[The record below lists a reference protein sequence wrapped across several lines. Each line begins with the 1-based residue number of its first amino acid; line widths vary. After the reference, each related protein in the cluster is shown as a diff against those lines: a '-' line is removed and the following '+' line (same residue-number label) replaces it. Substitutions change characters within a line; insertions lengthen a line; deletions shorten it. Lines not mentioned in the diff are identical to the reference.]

1 MNAEKLQINRI
12 RVDGGTQA
20 RVQLDWIAI
29 DDYAN
34 AMQEGAAFPPVVV
47 FYDGDQYW
55 LADGFHRLKAAEKAG
70 SDELSVD
77 VRPGT
82 RHDAMWHAAGANSVH
97 GVRRSNAD
105 KRNSVRLA
113 LKVWVE
119 TRKEPIN
126 STEIARQVGVSHQM
140 VINIAEQD
148 GVSRKTN
155 DMKTVSV
162 SQVIPNSQNLKIW
175 DNSDSKTKPTQSQP
189 AGIKQATAPLYTP
202 PHARKAEH
210 QGDQPDRRETNKYSG
225 DDTRDDGPHHN
236 HRNNDTGEKDEIPAA
251 LSHTH
256 EIPSSVNIICG
267 NSSIVLAD
275 DRHVETPVH
284 LVVTSPPYNVGI
296 DYDTHMDDLSTYF
309 ELMTDTWRQC
319 HRHMV
324 EGARI
329 CVVVPFGVGRNPWV
343 PLAGPVMAT
352 LVEAGFTLRGQIIWD
367 KNTTGN
373 RTSWGSFRLPTNPS
387 LRDTTECIVVAQKGD
402 GTLAIP
408 DYAKAGDEKGTYTA
422 WLRDSDYFMELAQD
436 HWVVAPE
443 SAKRIG
449 HPAPFPPELVR
460 RLAHFYGFPGMHM
473 LDPFSGSGTVG
484 VVARE
489 LDCAA
494 TLIDL
499 SEEYCN
505 NAKQRIG

>member
-1 MNAEKLQINRI
+1 MTTETLQIKQI

-34 AMQEGAAFPPVVV
+34 AMQEGATFPSVVV

-70 SDELSVD
+70 FGKLSVD

-82 RHDAMWHAAGANSVH
+82 RYDAMWYASGANSLH
-97 GVRRSNAD
+97 GVRRSKAD
-105 KRNSVRLA
+105 KNNSVRLA
-113 LKVWVE
+113 LDAWVKQN
-119 TRKEPIN
+119 RGPIN
-126 STEIARQVGVSHQM
+126 ASEIARQVGVSDQF
-140 VINIAEQD
+140 VRNVADAD

-155 DMKTVSV
+155 DLKNIEVRE
-162 SQVIPNSQNLKIW
+162 VIPNSQRLGIW
-175 DNSDSKTKPTQSQP
+175 DNPGDSTRDNPKSQTASTKQS
-189 AGIKQATAPLYTP
+189 TAPIYTP
-202 PHARKAEH
+202 TKTRGAEERGSH
-210 QGDQPDRRETNKYSG
+210 GKN
-225 DDTRDDGPHHN
+225 
-236 HRNNDTGEKDEIPAA
+236 TGEKARDEDHLRKPSEKGVERSTIEGVRTPPP
-251 LSHTH
+251 LSHAH
-256 EIPSSVNIICG
+256 WMPSPVNIICG
-267 NSSIVLAD
+267 NSSIILTD
-275 DRHVETPVH
+275 DSHVDTPVH

-296 DYDTHMDDLSTYF
+296 DYDTHSDDMHTYF

-329 CVVVPFGVGRNPWV
+329 CVVVPFGVGRNPWTPV
-343 PLAGPVMAT
+343 AGPVMGT
-352 LVEAGFTLRGQIIWD
+352 LVDAGFSLRGQIIWD

-408 DYAKAGDEKGTYTA
+408 DYARASDGKGTYTD
-422 WLRDSDYFMELAQD
+422 WLKDSDYFMELAQD

-449 HPAPFPPELVR
+449 HPAPFPTELVR

-473 LDPFSGSGTVG
+473 LDPFAGSGTVG

-489 LDCAA
+489 LGCAA